1 MDNSIFNKRN
11 IRIAVVVIT
20 DIIMTALASGL
31 AVLSRWDFSFAN
43 VPLKYLELW
52 HRVLP
57 IQILITIVVYA
68 LFKMYRFVWRQISA
82 GDVMEMVGPV
92 VLAYALCVVAEVL
105 IGIDA
110 GYRMPIS
117 VVVINF
123 LYQFIFVIGMR
134 SALRFIGVIQNNIN
148 RSRLAP
154 AERIMIIG
162 AGDAANQL
170 LREYQSSDKV
180 AGKVCCLIDDNRVNH
195 GKRLEGVPIIGGRDA
210 IKDAVKK
217 YEITQIIFAIPS
229 ASAQQKKEILEI
241 CKDTGCQVKSLPGI
255 YQLVNGEVSIEKIK
269 DVDIADLLGREQ
281 AHLDTEMLDAFLRDK
296 VILVTGGGGS
306 IGSELCRQ
314 IAPYEPK
321 QLIILDI
328 YENNAYDIQQELI
341 RKYRNTLNLAVEIA
355 SVRDKDKIDLIFE
368 KYRPEIVIH
377 AAAHK
382 HVPLM
387 ETCPDEAIKNNIFG
401 TYNVASAAD
410 KYGVQKFVLIST
422 DKAVNP
428 TNLMGASK
436 RFCEMILNSFADSST
451 SFSAVRFGNV
461 LGSNGSVV
469 PLFKAQILAG
479 GPVTITDKRITRFFM
494 TGEEATQLVLTCGA
508 MAKRNQIF
516 VLDMGQPVKI
526 IDMAENLIRLSGHEP
541 YTEIE
546 IVEIGLR
553 PGEKLYEELLMQTG
567 NLDRTENNKIFVE
580 QQGERSKEELENDLR
595 ILHKAIDDKVSNE
608 ECIALMKTLVPTYKS
623 PVEIN
628 DHGRDAPDI

>member
-281 AHLDTEMLDAFLRDK
+281 AHLNTEMLDAFLRDK

-355 SVRDKDKIDLIFE
+355 SVRDKDKIDLIFG

-410 KYGVQKFVLIST
+410 RYGVQKFVLIST

-546 IVEIGLR
+546 IIEIGLR

-567 NLDRTENNKIFVE
+567 NLDKTENNKIFVE
-580 QQGERSKEELENDLR
+580 QQGVRSKEELENDLR
-595 ILHKAIDDKVSNE
+595 ILHKAIDDRVSNE

>member
-57 IQILITIVVYA
+57 IQIIITIVVYA

-281 AHLDTEMLDAFLRDK
+281 AHLNTEMLDAFLRDK
-296 VILVTGGGGS
+296 VILVTGGGRS

-410 KYGVQKFVLIST
+410 RYGVQKFVLIST

-546 IVEIGLR
+546 IIEIGLR

-567 NLDRTENNKIFVE
+567 NLDKTENNKIFVE
-580 QQGERSKEELENDLR
+580 QQGVRSKEELENDLR
-595 ILHKAIDDKVSNE
+595 ILHKAIDDRVSNE

>member
-57 IQILITIVVYA
+57 IQIIITIVVYA

-105 IGIDA
+105 IGINA

-281 AHLDTEMLDAFLRDK
+281 AHLNTEMLDAFLRDK

-580 QQGERSKEELENDLR
+580 QQGVRSKEELENDLR

>member
-57 IQILITIVVYA
+57 IQIIITIVVYA

-148 RSRLAP
+148 RNRLAP

-355 SVRDKDKIDLIFE
+355 SVRDKDKVDLIFE

-410 KYGVQKFVLIST
+410 RYGVQKFVLIST

-580 QQGERSKEELENDLR
+580 QQGVRSKEELENDLR

-608 ECIALMKTLVPTYKS
+608 ECIALMKTLVPTYRS

-628 DHGRDAPDI
+628 DRWRDAPDI

>member
-269 DVDIADLLGREQ
+269 DVDIADLLRRVQ

-580 QQGERSKEELENDLR
+580 QQGVRSKEELENDLR
-595 ILHKAIDDKVSNE
+595 ILHKAIDDRVSNE

>member
-1 MDNSIFNKRN
+1 MNNIFSKRN

-43 VPLKYLELW
+43 VPLIYLELW

-57 IQILITIVVYA
+57 VQIIITIVVYA

-92 VLAYALCVVAEVL
+92 VLAYALCVVAEIL
-105 IGIDA
+105 IGINA

-170 LREYQSSDKV
+170 LREYQSSNKV
-180 AGKVCCLIDDNRVNH
+180 AGRVCCLIDDNSVNH

-229 ASAQQKKEILEI
+229 ASALQKKEILEI

-355 SVRDKDKIDLIFE
+355 SVRDKDKVDLIFE

-410 KYGVQKFVLIST
+410 RYGAQKFVLIST

-508 MAKRNQIF
+508 MAERNQIF

-546 IVEIGLR
+546 IIEIGLR

-580 QQGERSKEELENDLR
+580 QQGVRSKEELEEDLR
-595 ILHKAIDDKVSNE
+595 ILHKAIDDRVSNE

>member
-57 IQILITIVVYA
+57 IQIIITIVVYA

-241 CKDTGCQVKSLPGI
+241 CKDTGCQVKSLPI
-255 YQLVNGEVSIEKIK
+255 AKIK

-451 SFSAVRFGNV
+451 TSSA
-461 LGSNGSVV
+461 
-469 PLFKAQILAG
+469 
-479 GPVTITDKRITRFFM
+479 
-494 TGEEATQLVLTCGA
+494 
-508 MAKRNQIF
+508 
-516 VLDMGQPVKI
+516 
-526 IDMAENLIRLSGHEP
+526 
-541 YTEIE
+541 
-546 IVEIGLR
+546 
-553 PGEKLYEELLMQTG
+553 
-567 NLDRTENNKIFVE
+567 RT
-580 QQGERSKEELENDLR
+580 
-595 ILHKAIDDKVSNE
+595 
-608 ECIALMKTLVPTYKS
+608 
-623 PVEIN
+623 
-628 DHGRDAPDI
+628 AP

>member
-57 IQILITIVVYA
+57 IQIIITIVVYA

-281 AHLDTEMLDAFLRDK
+281 AHLNTEMLDAFLRDK

-355 SVRDKDKIDLIFE
+355 SVRDKDKVDLIFE

-546 IVEIGLR
+546 IIEIGLR

-580 QQGERSKEELENDLR
+580 QQGVRSKEELENDLS
-595 ILHKAIDDKVSNE
+595 ILHKAIDDRVSNE

>member
-57 IQILITIVVYA
+57 IQIIITIVVYA

-281 AHLDTEMLDAFLRDK
+281 AHLNTEMLDAFLRDK

-341 RKYRNTLNLAVEIA
+341 RKYRNTLDLAVEIA
-355 SVRDKDKIDLIFE
+355 SVRDKDKVDLIFE

-410 KYGVQKFVLIST
+410 RYGVQKFVLIST

-567 NLDRTENNKIFVE
+567 NLDKTENNKIFVE

-595 ILHKAIDDKVSNE
+595 ILHKAIDDRVSNE

>member
-57 IQILITIVVYA
+57 IQIIITIVVYA

-410 KYGVQKFVLIST
+410 RYGVQKFVLIST

-546 IVEIGLR
+546 IIEIGLR

>member
-281 AHLDTEMLDAFLRDK
+281 AHLNTEMLDAFLRDK

-580 QQGERSKEELENDLR
+580 QQGVRSKEELENDLR

>member
-57 IQILITIVVYA
+57 IQIIITIVVYA

-180 AGKVCCLIDDNRVNH
+180 AGRVCCLIDDNSVNH

-210 IKDAVKK
+210 IKDVVKK

-281 AHLDTEMLDAFLRDK
+281 AHLDTEMLDAFLRGK

-410 KYGVQKFVLIST
+410 RYGVQKFVLIST

-567 NLDRTENNKIFVE
+567 NLDKTENNKIFVE

-595 ILHKAIDDKVSNE
+595 ILHKAIDDRVSNE

>member
-57 IQILITIVVYA
+57 IQIIITIVVYA

-180 AGKVCCLIDDNRVNH
+180 AGRVCCLIDDNSVNH
-195 GKRLEGVPIIGGRDA
+195 GKRLEGVPIIGGREA

-229 ASAQQKKEILEI
+229 ASALQKKEILEI

-281 AHLDTEMLDAFLRDK
+281 AHLNTEMLDAFLRDK

-410 KYGVQKFVLIST
+410 RYGVQKFVLIST

-546 IVEIGLR
+546 IIEIGLR

-567 NLDRTENNKIFVE
+567 NLDKTENNKIFVE

>member
-281 AHLDTEMLDAFLRDK
+281 AHLNTEMLDAFLRDK

-355 SVRDKDKIDLIFE
+355 SVRDKDKIDLIFG

-526 IDMAENLIRLSGHEP
+526 IDMAENLISLSGHEP

-546 IVEIGLR
+546 IIEIGLR

-580 QQGERSKEELENDLR
+580 QQGVRSKEELENDLR
-595 ILHKAIDDKVSNE
+595 ILHKAIDDRVSNE

>member
-57 IQILITIVVYA
+57 IQIIITIVVYA

-281 AHLDTEMLDAFLRDK
+281 AHLNTEMLDAFLRDK

-595 ILHKAIDDKVSNE
+595 ILHKAIDDRVSNE

>member
-1 MDNSIFNKRN
+1 MDNSLFNKRN
-11 IRIAVVVIT
+11 MRIAVVVIT

-31 AVLSRWDFSFAN
+31 AVLSRWDFSFAS
-43 VPLKYLELW
+43 VPFIYLELW

-57 IQILITIVVYA
+57 IQILITIAVYA

-105 IGIDA
+105 IGINA

-148 RSRLAP
+148 RNRLAP
-154 AERIMIIG
+154 ADRIMIIG

-170 LREYQSSDKV
+170 LREYQSSNKV
-180 AGKVCCLIDDNRVNH
+180 AGRVCCLIDDNSVNH
-195 GKRLEGVPIIGGRDA
+195 GKRLEGVPIIGGRDK
-210 IKDAVKK
+210 IPEAVKK
-217 YEITQIIFAIPS
+217 YEISQIIFAIPS
-229 ASAQQKKEILEI
+229 ASAQTKKEILEI

-410 KYGVQKFVLIST
+410 RYGVQKFVLIST

-469 PLFKAQILAG
+469 PLFKSQILAG

-508 MAKRNQIF
+508 MAERNQIF

-546 IVEIGLR
+546 IIEIGLR

-580 QQGERSKEELENDLR
+580 QQGVRSKEELEEDLR
-595 ILHKAIDDKVSNE
+595 VLHKAIDDKVSNE

-628 DHGRDAPDI
+628 DRGRDAPDI

>member
-57 IQILITIVVYA
+57 IQIIITIVVYA

-105 IGIDA
+105 IGINA

-269 DVDIADLLGREQ
+269 DVDIAELLGREQ
-281 AHLDTEMLDAFLRDK
+281 AHLDTEMLDAFLRGK

-355 SVRDKDKIDLIFE
+355 SVRDKDKIDLIFG

-410 KYGVQKFVLIST
+410 RYGVQKFVLIST

-567 NLDRTENNKIFVE
+567 NLDKTENNKIFVE

-595 ILHKAIDDKVSNE
+595 ILHKAIDDRVSNE

>member
-134 SALRFIGVIQNNIN
+134 SALRFLGVIQNNIN

-281 AHLDTEMLDAFLRDK
+281 AHLNTEMLDAFLRDK

-546 IVEIGLR
+546 IIEIGLR

-567 NLDRTENNKIFVE
+567 NLDKTENNKIFVE
-580 QQGERSKEELENDLR
+580 QQGVRSKEELEEDLR
-595 ILHKAIDDKVSNE
+595 ILHKAIDDRVSNE

>member
-355 SVRDKDKIDLIFE
+355 SVRDKDKVDLIFE

-410 KYGVQKFVLIST
+410 RYGVQKFVLIST

-546 IVEIGLR
+546 IIEIGLR

-567 NLDRTENNKIFVE
+567 NLDKTENNKIFVE
-580 QQGERSKEELENDLR
+580 QQGVRSKEELENDLR

>member
-57 IQILITIVVYA
+57 IQIMITIVVYA

-355 SVRDKDKIDLIFE
+355 SIRDKDKVDLIFE

-410 KYGVQKFVLIST
+410 RYGVQKFVLIST

-580 QQGERSKEELENDLR
+580 QQGVRSKEELENDLS
-595 ILHKAIDDKVSNE
+595 ILHKAIDDRVSNE

>member
-57 IQILITIVVYA
+57 IQIIITIVVYA

-410 KYGVQKFVLIST
+410 RYGVQKFVLIST

>member
-134 SALRFIGVIQNNIN
+134 SALRFLGVIQNNIN

-355 SVRDKDKIDLIFE
+355 SVRDKDKIDLIFG

-546 IVEIGLR
+546 IIEIGLR

-567 NLDRTENNKIFVE
+567 NLDKTENNKIFVE
-580 QQGERSKEELENDLR
+580 QQGVRSKEELENDLR

>member
-57 IQILITIVVYA
+57 IQIIITIVVYA

-355 SVRDKDKIDLIFE
+355 SVRDKDKVDLIFE

-410 KYGVQKFVLIST
+410 RYGVQKFVLIST

-546 IVEIGLR
+546 IIEIGLR

-580 QQGERSKEELENDLR
+580 QQGVRSKEELENDLR

>member
-170 LREYQSSDKV
+170 LREYQSSNKV

-281 AHLDTEMLDAFLRDK
+281 AHLDTEMLDAFLRGK

-355 SVRDKDKIDLIFE
+355 SVRDKDKIDLIFR

-410 KYGVQKFVLIST
+410 RYGVQKFVLIST

-546 IVEIGLR
+546 IIEIGLR

-567 NLDRTENNKIFVE
+567 NLDKTENNKIFVE

-595 ILHKAIDDKVSNE
+595 ILHKAIDDRVSNE

>member
-57 IQILITIVVYA
+57 IQIIITIVVYA

-281 AHLDTEMLDAFLRDK
+281 AHLNTEMLDAFLRDK

-580 QQGERSKEELENDLR
+580 QQGVRSKEELENDLR

>member
-281 AHLDTEMLDAFLRDK
+281 AHLDTEMLDAFLRGK

-410 KYGVQKFVLIST
+410 RYGVQKFVLIST

-546 IVEIGLR
+546 IIEIGLR

-567 NLDRTENNKIFVE
+567 NLDKTENNKIFVE
-580 QQGERSKEELENDLR
+580 QQGVRSKEELENDLR

>member
-57 IQILITIVVYA
+57 IQIIITIVVYA

-281 AHLDTEMLDAFLRDK
+281 AHLNTEMLDAFLRDK

-410 KYGVQKFVLIST
+410 RYGVQKFVLIST

-567 NLDRTENNKIFVE
+567 NLDKTENNKIFVE

>member
-1 MDNSIFNKRN
+1 MSIFSKRN
-11 IRIAVVVIT
+11 TRIAVVVIT

-31 AVLSRWDFSFAN
+31 AVLSRWDFDFAY
-43 VPLKYLELW
+43 VPLMYLDLW
-52 HRVLP
+52 HRILP
-57 IQILITIVVYA
+57 IQVIITVLVYA
-68 LFKMYRFVWRQISA
+68 AFKMYRFVWRQISA

-92 VLAYALCVVAEVL
+92 VLAYALCVVAEIL
-105 IGIDA
+105 IGIGA

-117 VVVINF
+117 VIVINF
-123 LYQFIFVIGMR
+123 LYQFILVIGMR

-148 RSRLAP
+148 RNRLAP

-170 LREYQSSDKV
+170 LREYQNSDKV
-180 AGKVCCLIDDNRVNH
+180 AGRVCCLIDDNSVNH

-328 YENNAYDIQQELI
+328 YENNAYDIQQELL

-410 KYGVQKFVLIST
+410 RYGVQKFVLIST

-567 NLDRTENNKIFVE
+567 NLDKTENNKIFVE
-580 QQGERSKEELENDLR
+580 QQGVRSKEELENDLR

>member
-57 IQILITIVVYA
+57 IQIIITIVVYA

-281 AHLDTEMLDAFLRDK
+281 AHLNTEMLDAFLRDK

-355 SVRDKDKIDLIFE
+355 SVRDKDKIDLIFG

-546 IVEIGLR
+546 IIEIGLR

-580 QQGERSKEELENDLR
+580 QQGVRSKEELENDLR

>member
-57 IQILITIVVYA
+57 IQIIITIVVYA

-281 AHLDTEMLDAFLRDK
+281 AHLNTEMLDAFLRDK

-355 SVRDKDKIDLIFE
+355 SVRDKDKIDLIFG

-567 NLDRTENNKIFVE
+567 NLDKTENNKIFVE
-580 QQGERSKEELENDLR
+580 QQGVRSKEELENDLR
-595 ILHKAIDDKVSNE
+595 ILHKAIDDRVSNE

>member
-281 AHLDTEMLDAFLRDK
+281 AHLNTEMLDAFLRDK

-469 PLFKAQILAG
+469 PLFKSQILAG

-508 MAKRNQIF
+508 MAERNQIF

-546 IVEIGLR
+546 IIEIGLR

-580 QQGERSKEELENDLR
+580 QQGVRSKEELENDLR
-595 ILHKAIDDKVSNE
+595 ILHKAIDDRVSNE

>member
-105 IGIDA
+105 IGINA

-269 DVDIADLLGREQ
+269 DVDIADLLGRVQ
-281 AHLDTEMLDAFLRDK
+281 AHLATEMLDAFLRDK

-355 SVRDKDKIDLIFE
+355 SVRDKDKIDLIFG

-546 IVEIGLR
+546 IIEIGLR

-567 NLDRTENNKIFVE
+567 NLDKTENNKIFVE
-580 QQGERSKEELENDLR
+580 QQGVRSKEELEEDLR
-595 ILHKAIDDKVSNE
+595 ILHKAIDDRISNE

>member
-567 NLDRTENNKIFVE
+567 NLDKTENNKIFVE

>member
-546 IVEIGLR
+546 IIEIGLR

-580 QQGERSKEELENDLR
+580 QQGVRSKEELENDLR

>member
-57 IQILITIVVYA
+57 IQIIITIVVYA

-105 IGIDA
+105 IGINA

-410 KYGVQKFVLIST
+410 RYGVQKFVLIST

-546 IVEIGLR
+546 IIEIGLR

-580 QQGERSKEELENDLR
+580 QQGVRSKEELENDLR
-595 ILHKAIDDKVSNE
+595 IRHKAIDDKVSNE